1 VADRRELLF
10 EVGRPLV
17 RAVAPSSSTAAPVAA
32 VVKPPTTKES
42 IMSVPQVFIVGAD
55 KGGVGKTTVARLILD
70 YLTAKSIDFRPFD
83 TENENPKGVLK
94 RFYPSKTEI
103 VDLLDSDGQMTVF
116 DNMGDAVTVID
127 IRAGILMKTLQ
138 TLKDIG
144 YLDPT
149 KCRITVFH
157 VLGSSQA
164 SIGEIM
170 AVTSAIPT
178 CRYIAVANRI
188 NDTKFE
194 FPPGSLE
201 IGKLTERASESVDA
215 LDVTFGA
222 YIQSGPSGVLRG
234 YVSHWRD
241 QVFAELDAAKLLPA
255 A

>member
-1 VADRRELLF
+1 M
-10 EVGRPLV
+10 
-17 RAVAPSSSTAAPVAA
+17 
-32 VVKPPTTKES
+32 S
-42 IMSVPQVFIVGAD
+42 IPEVFIVGAD
-55 KGGVGKTTVARLILD
+55 KGGVGKTTLARLILD
-70 YLTAKSIDFRPFD
+70 YLTSKSIDFRPFD

-144 YLDPT
+144 YLDPS

-157 VLGSSQA
+157 VLGNSQA
-164 SIGEIM
+164 SIAEIM

-188 NDTKFE
+188 NDTKFT
-194 FPPGSLE
+194 FPPNSLE
-201 IGKLTERASESVDA
+201 IPKLTERAIESVDL
-215 LDVTFGA
+215 LDATFGV
-222 YIQSGPSGVLRG
+222 YIVPPPDPSKPGQHGPSGVLRG

-241 QVFAELDAAKLLPA
+241 LVFAQLDDAKLLA
-255 A
+255 AS